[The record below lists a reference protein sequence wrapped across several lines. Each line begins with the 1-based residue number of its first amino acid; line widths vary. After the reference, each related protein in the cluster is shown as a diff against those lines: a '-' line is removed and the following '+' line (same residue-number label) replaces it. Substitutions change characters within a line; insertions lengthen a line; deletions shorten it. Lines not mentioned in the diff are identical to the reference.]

1 MKIEK
6 IIFDTETTGTNPKKN
21 SILTAY
27 FMGVDENLTMVS
39 ELSLAI
45 APKPEH
51 IIEQEALDVNGIN
64 MEEHLARPDIM
75 THEQAGTAL
84 KDWLKGIHI
93 LNGGKKYDKAI
104 PMGHN
109 ITFDMFFIFEQLIS
123 KQEWEEHVSYRFN
136 DSMIVANF
144 LKDIEMLPKE
154 VGSLVSLV
162 KFYGIDGHNAHNAKG
177 DVQVTAQVYSKLVQS
192 MLSLK
197 NNVSAQPQ
205 VDLLKELD

>member
-1 MKIEK
+1 MKVEK
-6 IIFDTETTGTNPKKN
+6 IIFDTETGGLDPKKHP
-21 SILTAY
+21 ILTAY
-27 FMGVDENLTMVS
+27 FMAVDENLTMVS

-45 APKPEH
+45 APQPHHTLE
-51 IIEQEALDVNGIN
+51 EEALKVNNIN
-64 MEEHLARPDIM
+64 LEDHLARPDIM
-75 THEQAGTAL
+75 THEQAGAAL
-84 KDWLKGIHI
+84 KDWLKGMHI

-123 KQEWEEHVSYRFN
+123 RQEWEEHVSYRFN
-136 DSMIVANF
+136 DSMVVANF

-162 KFYGIDGHNAHNAKG
+162 KFYGLDNHNAHDAKG
-177 DVQVTAQVYSKLVQS
+177 DVLMTAQIYSKLTQS